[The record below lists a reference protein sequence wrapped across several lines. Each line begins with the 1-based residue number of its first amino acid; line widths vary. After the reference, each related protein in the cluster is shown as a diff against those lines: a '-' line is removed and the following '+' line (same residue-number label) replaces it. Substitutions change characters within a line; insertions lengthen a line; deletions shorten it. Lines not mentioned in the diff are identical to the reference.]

1 MYSLKTIKK
10 NQKIYI
16 RYYRAGRKTLLPTGI
31 TIDDRFWDSKKKQIM
46 KSYKS
51 YAEAQ
56 AIINKLLTKTE
67 QLILSR
73 KALGEDIEVST
84 IKELIVS
91 NKPSNISLYGFIDA
105 TISEKL
111 VINKK
116 AKASNLLKVKN
127 KLLDYEKSSK
137 IKLDFKHLDINF
149 YFAFY
154 KFFVEK
160 GYSDNYFGSI
170 IQNLKTL
177 LHDAISRKVTTYD
190 GFKHP
195 NFKVIERESDAIYLS
210 ENELA
215 LLYKLSLSRTLDDC
229 RRAFIIGAYCGL
241 RFSDLKLLDKTSFS
255 TGVLRY
261 RQQKTGKLVTV
272 PLHPIVLD
280 YLKLGLPRVGDQSY
294 FNKNIKKVCKEAN
307 LNDKV
312 KLVKYIGGK
321 RIETTYEKWELVKTH
336 TMRRSFATNLHVRG
350 SPSKIIMEL
359 TGHTTLKSFEK
370 YLKCT
375 IKDESRGSFNLWE

>member
-16 RYYRAGRKTLLPTGI
+16 LYYLNGRKTYFPTGI
-31 TIDDRFWDSKKKQIM
+31 YIESRFWDSKKKQIK

-51 YAEAQ
+51 YSQAQ
-56 AIINKLLTKTE
+56 AIINQLTTKIE
-67 QLILSR
+67 QLILNR

-84 IKELIVS
+84 IRELITS
-91 NKPSNISLYGFIDA
+91 NKPSKISLFDFIDD

-127 KLLDYEKSSK
+127 KLLEFEKSSK
-137 IKLDFKHLDINF
+137 TKLDFKNVDIKF

-177 LHDAISRKVTTYD
+177 LHDAINRRVTTYD

-195 NFKVIERESDAIYLS
+195 SFKVIERESDAIYLS
-210 ENELA
+210 ENELD
-215 LLYKLSLSRTLDDC
+215 LLYKLPLSKTLDNC

-280 YLKLGLPRVGDQSY
+280 YLKLGLPTVGDQSY
-294 FNKNIKKVCKEAN
+294 FNKNIKKVCKQAN

-321 RIETTYEKWELVKTH
+321 RLETIYEKWELVKTH

-350 SPSKIIMEL
+350 SPSKVIMEL

-375 IKDESRGSFNLWE
+375 IKDESSGSYNLWE